1 MSPPDP
7 EERVPI
13 ITSEGALD
21 SNRRPHEYMLNKSKG
36 RERQRVNRSPSMRTA
51 SDGDHHG
58 AVTESRCNT
67 LGSVVCTH
75 GWMPTRDITTLAAQ
89 AHCNVTCKKQLAATV
104 HKQRPSC
111 RPELHARGVFAQRGY
126 HKMAPC
132 TACAIKTSQTLLQA
146 PEDDQSF
153 LPMSLVASLD
163 TVPVT
168 CCVPLQRKLING
180 HETVEPVKAATD
192 GL

>member
-1 MSPPDP
+1 MSRIRCIHMYIQAHVSVDTQWMHA
-7 EERVPI
+7 EMH
-13 ITSEGALD
+13 GD
-21 SNRRPHEYMLNKSKG
+21 
-36 RERQRVNRSPSMRTA
+36 RQTQTHTHTDTHTDTQRHT
-51 SDGDHHG
+51 H
-58 AVTESRCNT
+58 T
-67 LGSVVCTH
+67 LGSVICTH

-89 AHCNVTCKKQLAATV
+89 AHCNVRCKKQIATTV

-111 RPELHARGVFAQRGY
+111 RPQLHAKGVFAQRGY

-132 TACAIKTSQTLLQA
+132 TACTIKASQTLLQVE
-146 PEDDQSF
+146 EDDQSS

-168 CCVPLQRKLING
+168 CCVPKQGKLIKG
-180 HETVEPVKAATD
+180 HETVEAVEAATD

>member
-1 MSPPDP
+1 MQRCTETD
-7 EERVPI
+7 RHRH
-13 ITSEGALD
+13 THTH
-21 SNRRPHEYMLNKSKG
+21 RRTDTH
-36 RERQRVNRSPSMRTA
+36 T
-51 SDGDHHG
+51 H
-58 AVTESRCNT
+58 T
-67 LGSVVCTH
+67 LGSVICTH

-89 AHCNVTCKKQLAATV
+89 AHCNVRCKKQIATTV

-111 RPELHARGVFAQRGY
+111 RPQLHAKGVFAQRGY

-132 TACAIKTSQTLLQA
+132 TACTIKASQTLLQVE
-146 PEDDQSF
+146 EDDQSS

-168 CCVPLQRKLING
+168 CCVPKQGKLIKG
-180 HETVEPVKAATD
+180 HETVEAVKAATD